1 MDEKDYEKKMKKGD
15 EKIERKRRWKKRIKR
30 RWKIVWEKR
39 GWKRGSKDDEKRGWK
54 KMMNTYSKM
63 NKKDDDK
70 KELPRNKKNI
80 VFAGISVRGELK
92 FLVSIYF

>member
-1 MDEKDYEKKMKKGD
+1 
-15 EKIERKRRWKKRIKR
+15 
-30 RWKIVWEKR
+30 
-39 GWKRGSKDDEKRGWK
+39 
-54 KMMNTYSKM
+54 MMNTYSKM

-92 FLVSIYF
+92 FLVSIYFQKVTQSELTVRVKKIIVFTL